1 MSRYTVTLSTG
12 QHIAVDAPP
21 VLTVD
26 PPRPVEQ
33 VRYAYAAALAEQI
46 EPHIVRRPTVQQV
59 VRDSNGR
66 ITGMREFEG
75 DPSRP
80 ALAWQAATRLV
91 DQIIPADEKGH
102 KL

>member
-1 MSRYTVTLSTG
+1 MSRYTVTLRTG
-12 QHIAVDAPP
+12 QQIAVNAPA

-46 EPHIVRRPTVQQV
+46 EPQIVRRPTVQQV

-75 DPSRP
+75 DPSPRS
-80 ALAWQAATRLV
+80 LAWTAATRLV
-91 DQIIPADEKGH
+91 DQIIPAETKA
-102 KL
+102 KP